1 MMNVLLVLLAQTATS
16 VWSPPVQ
23 AQWAA
28 DGSSIKVRIVSSD
41 KPIPLHGATAV
52 TVFLSSDDESLR
64 VSPFMKVTRGI
75 AFEVI
80 DQSGKMVAPREP
92 IAISPPAPPLSR
104 SKLVAATPNNPLK
117 VEIGERASNLFPK
130 AGRYRI
136 RAVVSLMNVAAVPA
150 ISKQVRSNYVAIE
163 VTD

>member
-1 MMNVLLVLLAQTATS
+1 MINVLLAMLAHTATS

-28 DGSSIKVRIVSSD
+28 DGSSIKARVVSSD
-41 KPIPLHGATAV
+41 KPIALHGATAV
-52 TVFLSSDDESLR
+52 TVFLSSDDGSLR
-64 VSPFMKVTRGI
+64 VSPFIKVTRGI

-104 SKLVAATPNNPLK
+104 SKLVAATPSNPLK

-136 RAVVSLMNVAAVPA
+136 RAVVSLMDVAAVPV
-150 ISKQVRSNYVAIE
+150 IFKKVRSNYVVVE
-163 VTD
+163 VAD